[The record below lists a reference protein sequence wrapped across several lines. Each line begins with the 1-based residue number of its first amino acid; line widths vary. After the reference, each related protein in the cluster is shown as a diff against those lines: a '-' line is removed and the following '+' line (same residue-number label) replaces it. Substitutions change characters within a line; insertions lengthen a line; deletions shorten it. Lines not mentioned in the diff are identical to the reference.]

1 MDTMNDLLICAKAVG
16 RTAPLI
22 TSPVTSDGEMRIPSY
37 VLVVEKGRSVEYTPR
52 TNDAQAMELLK
63 WLVGTNPI
71 HISTYA
77 DGPFRVD
84 HFIVNKP
91 IGKGQTLNEAI
102 IKAVVAMEDTHE

>member
-52 TNDAQAMELLK
+52 TNDAQNRELELLLLDNYWVIDK
-63 WLVGTNPI
+63 QGHLYYVCHPELGC
-71 HISTYA
+71 YMA
-77 DGPFRVD
+77 D
-84 HFIVNKP
+84 N
-91 IGKGQTLNEAI
+91 LNEAI
-102 IKAVVAMEDTHE
+102 IKAVVAMEGEG

>member
-52 TNDAQAMELLK
+52 TNDAQSRELELYLLDK
-63 WLVGTNPI
+63 GWLIWKT
-71 HISTYA
+71 A
-77 DGPFRVD
+77 DKYTCHDNDGLEIRGD
-84 HFIVNKP
+84 
-91 IGKGQTLNEAI
+91 TLNEAI
-102 IKAVVAMEDTHE
+102 IRAVVAMEDTHE